1 MIWSSKLFS
10 PQVKIIRVSLGA
22 AQILV
27 NVLSFQAGWCI
38 YNLYFPAVLSQGGLA
53 RCLLMCISR
62 RLDDQRVIGAVGE
75 GTEVHGRSR
84 KTADYQPALAT
95 RYCTGKIH
103 IKNTKPFSK
112 THNRA
117 ILIYVQL
124 CMSARRR
131 ECKEKSK
138 TNSVWSMT
146 RVLVLMGGD
155 LDKTGITLLSDPQIL
170 RFSDSQMNTIVAD

>member
-1 MIWSSKLFS
+1 M
-10 PQVKIIRVSLGA
+10 
-22 AQILV
+22 
-27 NVLSFQAGWCI
+27 
-38 YNLYFPAVLSQGGLA
+38 LSQGGLA

-112 THNRA
+112 TQLCNTDLRA
-117 ILIYVQL
+117 IVHEFTAQIVYGK
-124 CMSARRR
+124 
-131 ECKEKSK
+131 KEKKQCVIDDKSF
-138 TNSVWSMT
+138 
-146 RVLVLMGGD
+146 GPDGQD
-155 LDKTGITLLSDPQIL
+155 LDKTGITLLSAPKIL
-170 RFSDSQMNTIVAD
+170 G

>member
-1 MIWSSKLFS
+1 MKICKKLRCLNEIMMEFQTFFTSSENHS
-10 PQVKIIRVSLGA
+10 RVFRRCTNSC
-22 AQILV
+22 Q
-27 NVLSFQAGWCI
+27 CPK
-38 YNLYFPAVLSQGGLA
+38 FPSRLMYLQFVFPSRVVSGGLA

-112 THNRA
+112 TQLCNTDLRA
-117 ILIYVQL
+117 IVH
-124 CMSARRR
+124 
-131 ECKEKSK
+131 EC
-138 TNSVWSMT
+138 TAQ
-146 RVLVLMGGD
+146 RV
-155 LDKTGITLLSDPQIL
+155 
-170 RFSDSQMNTIVAD
+170 

>member
-1 MIWSSKLFS
+1 MLMY
-10 PQVKIIRVSLGA
+10 LH
-22 AQILV
+22 
-27 NVLSFQAGWCI
+27 
-38 YNLYFPAVLSQGGLA
+38 LYFPAVLSQGGLA

-84 KTADYQPALAT
+84 KNPDYQPALAT

-112 THNRA
+112 THNRV
-117 ILIYVQL
+117 ILIYLQL

-131 ECKEKSK
+131 ECMEKRRK
-138 TNSVWSMT
+138 KQCVI
-146 RVLVLMGGD
+146 D
-155 LDKTGITLLSDPQIL
+155 DKSFGPDGRGLGQNRNHIIKRS
-170 RFSDSQMNTIVAD
+170 

>member
-1 MIWSSKLFS
+1 MMEFQTFFISSENHS
-10 PQVKIIRVSLGA
+10 RVFRRCTNS
-22 AQILV
+22 
-27 NVLSFQAGWCI
+27 CRCPK
-38 YNLYFPAVLSQGGLA
+38 FPSRLMYLQFVFPSRVVSGGLA

-138 TNSVWSMT
+138 TNSV
-146 RVLVLMGGD
+146 
-155 LDKTGITLLSDPQIL
+155 
-170 RFSDSQMNTIVAD
+170 

>member
-1 MIWSSKLFS
+1 M
-10 PQVKIIRVSLGA
+10 KIIRVSLGA

-27 NVLSFQAGWCI
+27 KVLSFQAGWCI

-84 KTADYQPALAT
+84 KNPDYQPALAT

-112 THNRA
+112 TQLCNTDLRA
-117 ILIYVQL
+117 IVH
-124 CMSARRR
+124 
-131 ECKEKSK
+131 ECTAQRVCGKKEKK
-138 TNSVWSMT
+138 TVCDRWQEFRAWWAGTWTKQESYY
-146 RVLVLMGGD
+146 
-155 LDKTGITLLSDPQIL
+155 
-170 RFSDSQMNTIVAD
+170 